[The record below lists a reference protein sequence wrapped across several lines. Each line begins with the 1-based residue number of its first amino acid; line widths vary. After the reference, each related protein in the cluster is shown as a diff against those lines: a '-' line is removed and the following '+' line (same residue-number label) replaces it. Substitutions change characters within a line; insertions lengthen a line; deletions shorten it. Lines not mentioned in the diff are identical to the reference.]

1 MVAQVG
7 GNVHLRVGGAHR
19 LEEGVTGT
27 TAEGNPANRLV
38 ATARDAQPAGSGRQG
53 RREAFCKLLQ
63 GQFFGQGADAAG
75 THRVFLPVEHLGLC
89 LGERFAVDEADS
101 VTECFVYALDGGIGI
116 SVGAEQAASTLD
128 EGVEDLTLVGAVG
141 NELGSAQQ

>member
-1 MVAQVG
+1 MVAQIG

-19 LEEGVTGT
+19 VEEGVTGT
-27 TAEGNPANRLV
+27 TAEGDAANRLV
-38 ATARDAQPAGSGRQG
+38 GTARDAQPAGGGRQG
-53 RREAFCKLLQ
+53 RREALGNLLQ

-75 THRVFLPVEHLGLC
+75 THSVFLLVKYLGLRF
-89 LGERFAVDEADS
+89 GERFTVDEADG
-101 VTECFVYALDGGIGI
+101 VTERLVHALDGGIGV

-128 EGVEDLTLVGAVG
+128 EGVEDLALVGAVG